1 MNYAP
6 KFRVFSTSDTLS
18 WNYEDLLLSWYPEQC
33 FMLNQIII
41 VPEEKLAISVLPA
54 SPRPF

>member
-18 WNYEDLLLSWYPEQC
+18 WNYEDQLLSWYPEQS
-33 FMLNQIII
+33 FILNQIII